1 MCSESVAE
9 KLSGVDDV
17 KTTQSVAEKR
27 EERQTQYFRPCVFI
41 CVDAQ
46 LPCLVE
52 SQFSASP

>member
-27 EERQTQYFRPCVFI
+27 EERQSDF
-41 CVDAQ
+41 
-46 LPCLVE
+46 LPACGV
-52 SQFSASP
+52 